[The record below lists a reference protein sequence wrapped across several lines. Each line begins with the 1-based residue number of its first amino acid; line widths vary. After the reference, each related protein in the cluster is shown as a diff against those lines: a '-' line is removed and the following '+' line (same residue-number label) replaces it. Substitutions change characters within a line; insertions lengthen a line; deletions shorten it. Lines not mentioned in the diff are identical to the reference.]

1 MMLERI
7 RELPQMGRDALR
19 ESFDL
24 PREYGGVSNV
34 IISGMGGSGIAGD
47 VVRDVMEEVLPK
59 PIAICKRLTL
69 PAFANENTLVIS
81 SSYSGNTV
89 ETISALR
96 DALSKRCK
104 IIGISSGGRME
115 ELFLKNEIPYVK
127 LPSGYLPRE
136 AMPYMLF
143 LILNI
148 FRSLGWIEDD
158 FSIDELDAERE
169 KVESVAKQVAK
180 RLQRKMVIIYTQ
192 YPSVA
197 HRFKSQLNENSK
209 TVAKYDII
217 TELCHN
223 EINSWA
229 NLGNDLHIIFL
240 RDLEEPRV
248 VSKMVGIIKKL
259 LKSAQYTQIAAKGR
273 NRLNRILYLIW
284 MGDFISY
291 YLAVENRVNPERVYA
306 TEFLKAGLSRFSNPE
321 LQMDII

>member
-19 ESFDL
+19 ESINL
-24 PREYGGVSNV
+24 PREYRGVSNV

-47 VVRDVMEEVLPK
+47 VVRDLMEDVLPK
-59 PIAICKRLTL
+59 SIAICKRLTL
-69 PAFANENTLVIS
+69 PAFANENTLVMS
-81 SSYSGNTV
+81 LSYSGNTI
-89 ETISALR
+89 ETISALE

-104 IIGISSGGRME
+104 IIGITSGGRME
-115 ELFLKNEIPYVK
+115 ELFLKNEIPYAK
-127 LPSGYLPRE
+127 LSSGYLPRE

-148 FRSLGWIEDD
+148 FSDLGWIEDD
-158 FSIDELDAERE
+158 FSIDELDAER
-169 KVESVAKQVAK
+169 KKIESVAKQVAK
-180 RLQRKMVIIYTQ
+180 RLQRKMVIIYTK

-223 EINSWA
+223 EINSWT

-248 VSKMVGIIKKL
+248 VSRMVGIIKKL
-259 LKSAQYTQIAAKGR
+259 LKSSQYTQIAAKGR
-273 NRLNRILYLIW
+273 TKLNRILYLIW

-291 YLAVENRVNPERVYA
+291 YLAVENRVNPERVHA

-321 LQMDII
+321 L